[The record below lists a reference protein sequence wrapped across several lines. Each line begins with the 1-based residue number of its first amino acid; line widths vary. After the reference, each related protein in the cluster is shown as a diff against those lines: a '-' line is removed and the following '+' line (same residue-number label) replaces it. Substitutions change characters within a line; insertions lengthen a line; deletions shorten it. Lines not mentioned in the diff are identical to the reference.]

1 MKVLKHIL
9 EALTAPALLLA
20 AFLLASA
27 CDGHKNDVG
36 EGTGTVKVNISYPVE
51 METRH
56 ATGEGSD
63 ASDGGIMNNLTV
75 WLVQNGGAFTFTKQS
90 VTTPKAAT
98 ATVEFKDV
106 ARGDYIL
113 LIAANYTGL
122 DGTYTEGTA
131 MDDYFW
137 PTLIGEIAA
146 GQSPS
151 FNDTYGMPLSFQQSI
166 SVAAGENVIDASLRR
181 CVGRLTFNVR
191 NNLDDYELFIHS
203 IGLSDYNNTQG
214 KLWESKG
221 IGTTMVAFPDLPDM
235 DQDGDG
241 QKDGLVQVG
250 PREVKNIY
258 DIYLY
263 GTNPNPEANFT
274 FDMLAALFPKN
285 TPASKVKVSSRE
297 LAPYEIQ
304 GNSTD
309 FDSSG
314 KYMLRSALNSNIYLG
329 DTGTSG
335 SGSLV
340 ATSLESDTEIKA
352 LANITNY
359 FWKLTSSSSW
369 GYSYTTIQNVVTGN
383 YLTIS
388 SSGILLSNSSSRIY
402 YESNQS
408 SQTLK
413 FYAYPSGWSAYYLS
427 FNGTNITYSNSSNS
441 NDGTNWT
448 VRPVK
453 AGESGTIDYFDCD
466 DSSVK
471 FVEIPRNDRIIKYL
485 DIYGA
490 SQPLTKISRNE
501 HVTVNI
507 NVFYNRELSEFQ
519 FEVLDWDDGG
529 SHETTFD

>member
-1 MKVLKHIL
+1 MKVLKHIF

-20 AFLLASA
+20 AFLLAPA
-27 CDGHKNDVG
+27 CDGHKDDVG

-75 WLVQNGGAFTFTKQS
+75 WLVQNGGNYTFTKQS
-90 VTTPKAAT
+90 VTIPEAAT

-113 LIAANYTGL
+113 LIAANYTAL
-122 DGTYTEGTA
+122 DNTYTEGTD
-131 MDDYFW
+131 MDNNFW
-137 PTLIGEIAA
+137 PTLIGTIAA

-151 FNDTYGMPLSFQQSI
+151 FNDTDGMPLSFQQNI

-191 NNLDDYELFIHS
+191 NNLDDYQLFIHS

-214 KLWESKG
+214 YLWESEG

-241 QKDGLVQVG
+241 VKDGLVQVG

-263 GTNPNPEANFT
+263 ETNPNPEANFT
-274 FDMLAALFPKN
+274 FDMLAALYPKDI
-285 TPASKVKVSSRE
+285 PASKVKVSSRE
-297 LAPYEIQ
+297 LQPYEIQ

-309 FDSSG
+309 FDSNG
-314 KYMLRSALNSNIYLG
+314 QYMLRSALNSNIYLG

-359 FWKLTSSSSW
+359 FWKLTSYYY
-369 GYSYTTIQNVVTGN
+369 GYYATIQNVATGN

-388 SSGILLSNSSSRIY
+388 SSGISLSSSSSYIY
-402 YESNQS
+402 YDSNQS

-413 FYAYPSGWSAYYLS
+413 FYAYPSGWYAYYLS
-427 FNGTNITYSNSSNS
+427 FNGTNITYSNSENA
-441 NDGTNWT
+441 DGTNWT

-453 AGESGTIDYFDCD
+453 AGESGTINYFSCD
-466 DSSVK
+466 DSSVT